1 MIRNKF
7 TKSKFITYFTGDN
20 LTKIDI
26 SNLNDKK

>member
-7 TKSKFITYFTGDN
+7 TKSKFITYFTGEN

-26 SNLNDKK
+26 STAT